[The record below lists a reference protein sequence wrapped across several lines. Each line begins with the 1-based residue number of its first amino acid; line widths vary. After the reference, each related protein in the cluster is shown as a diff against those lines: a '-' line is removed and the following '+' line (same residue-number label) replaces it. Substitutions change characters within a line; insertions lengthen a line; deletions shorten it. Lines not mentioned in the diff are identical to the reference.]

1 MNIRKINEKD
11 DLKQISTIYEKS
23 WKWAYKGIIPQ
34 NFLDKIPEGK
44 WINHLK
50 KSEMTSFVIEEND
63 LLIGT
68 ASVCRSRFKCFAD
81 MGEIV
86 SIYMLPEF
94 AGRGYGRKLL
104 EMAVNELQ
112 KMGFDKFFL
121 WVLEKNYNARRFYE
135 NNGFTKSD
143 KVLNDNIGGKSVK
156 EIAYVKRI
164 NA

>member
-1 MNIRKINEKD
+1 MNKTHDHYLHKKSINGALNMNIRKINEKD

-94 AGRGYGRKLL
+94 AGRGYGMDT
-104 EMAVNELQ
+104 EEDA
-112 KMGFDKFFL
+112 
-121 WVLEKNYNARRFYE
+121 WH
-135 NNGFTKSD
+135 
-143 KVLNDNIGGKSVK
+143 
-156 EIAYVKRI
+156 
-164 NA
+164 